1 MNQYIRNTFYA
12 CGLGI
17 SFGLT
22 GCGVDASEDYVVPI
36 EQLVQSENLLSKK
49 NRYCFVDDDGKCRS
63 QTFLDTYGIEKA
75 VDDDESSRFIPQFP
89 WDENTHTTNSAL
101 SAIWGGNDPYY
112 TNRMLRVQLTE
123 LTNEYREISRIVI
136 RGDIIEARPSQNT
149 VIRPLN
155 ANPTQIEIDNRTA
168 FEQGEWAKH
177 KQFPIHAL
185 FVAPRTGYTYNTSVF
200 FVEKGTTSPTMK
212 QYDNTYPMTC
222 EKLEYKPSEL
232 IDCTL
237 TTPIKAFLMTLEI
250 KQTRTNVN
258 KGISEIKL
266 YGP

>member
-36 EQLVQSENLLSKK
+36 EQLAQGENLLSKE
-49 NRYCFVDDDGKCRS
+49 NRYCFVDDGKCRS

-101 SAIWGGNDPYY
+101 SDIWGGYDPYY
-112 TNRMLRVQLTE
+112 TNRMLRVKLTE
-123 LTNEYREISRIVI
+123 LSNEYREISRIVI

-149 VIRPLN
+149 VIRPLKAN
-155 ANPTQIEIDNRTA
+155 ATQTEIDNRTA
-168 FEQGEWAKH
+168 FEQGEWAQH

-185 FVAPRTGYTYNTSVF
+185 FVAPSIGYYSYRTSVF
-200 FVEKGTTSPTMK
+200 FVEKGTASPTI
-212 QYDNTYPMTC
+212 DANTYPVTC

-237 TTPIKAFLMTLEI
+237 ATPIKAFLMTLEI